1 MDGKRVMRII
11 KWAVGIDLAVVAAE
25 YAMAYRMFNGFLLR
39 KDDIYE
45 DDMPAD
51 KNYSGRKYHKAY
63 LAGIRENQKIKGED
77 VTITSDD
84 GLELMGTWY
93 PAENAKRTIILAH
106 GYHSSWQKDF
116 AGMVPWYHEN
126 GSNLLMIEER
136 AHRRS
141 EGTYITMGIRESE
154 DIVKWAEFLNG
165 RFGDALPLYF
175 HGVSMGAATVL
186 MSQGEIL
193 PPNMAGIIAD
203 CGFTS
208 CYDISLTVV
217 KRSMGL
223 LAYPLLYRSNL
234 YANRIAKI
242 DMKEKENPKILAHA
256 KIPTLFIHGTGD
268 HFVPCDMT
276 VKNYSAAAC
285 EKRLVLVEGAP
296 HAMSWF
302 YDTERY
308 KKAVADFF
316 EEHDA

>member
-1 MDGKRVMRII
+1 MDGKKVKTIV
-11 KWAVGIDLAVVAAE
+11 KWVVGVNLALVAAE
-25 YAMAYRMFNGFLLR
+25 YGMAYKMFNGFLLR

-51 KNYSGRKYHKAY
+51 RNYSGKRYHKAY
-63 LAGIRENQKIKGED
+63 LAGILENQKVKGED

-93 PAENAKRTIILAH
+93 PAENAVRTIILAH

-116 AGMVPWYHEN
+116 AGMVAWYHEN

-141 EGTYITMGIRESE
+141 EGKYITMGVRESE
-154 DIVKWAEFLNG
+154 DIVRWAEFLN
-165 RFGDALPLYF
+165 RTYGDELPLYF
-175 HGVSMGAATVL
+175 HGVSMGGATVL
-186 MSQGEIL
+186 MSQGQLL
-193 PPNMAGIIAD
+193 PANMAGIIAD

-208 CYDISLTVV
+208 AYDISLNVV
-217 KRSMGL
+217 KKNMGL
-223 LAYPLLYRSNL
+223 LAYPLLFRANL
-234 YANRIAKI
+234 FAKALANV
-242 DMKEKENPKILAHA
+242 DMMEKENPKILAHA

-268 HFVPCDMT
+268 DFVPCDMT

-285 EKRLVLVEGAP
+285 EKRLILVPEAP

-302 YDTERY
+302 YDTDRY
-308 KKAVADFF
+308 KEVLTEFF